1 MPETQ
6 HSSVSQAPVGASAP
20 NETSR
25 SLAALVSA
33 GAGATAGCK
42 AGMAVGAVFGPIGI
56 LFCGTM
62 GCLGG
67 CFYGAIRTIESDTP
81 WQQAARDVLATA
93 TPAYDFPAPDQTAPC
108 HCHTPELDNPTS
120 IQLDVSRRSASG
132 S

>member
-6 HSSVSQAPVGASAP
+6 HSSPSHVPAGANVPYEA
-20 NETSR
+20 SR

-67 CFYGAIRTIESDTP
+67 CLYGAIRTIESETP

-93 TPAYDFPAPDQTAPC
+93 TPALDLPAPDQAATC
-108 HCHTPELDNPTS
+108 HCAPPKLDIPSS
-120 IQLDVSRRSASG
+120 ILLDVAQRSAS
-132 S
+132 